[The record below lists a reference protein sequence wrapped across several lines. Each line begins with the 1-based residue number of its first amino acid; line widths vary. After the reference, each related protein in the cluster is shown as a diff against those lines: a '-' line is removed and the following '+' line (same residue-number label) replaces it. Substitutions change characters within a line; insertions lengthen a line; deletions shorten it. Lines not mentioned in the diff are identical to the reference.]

1 MNSIRGGKGNRV
13 ENQTENGLAL
23 AESIKNFGKSLA
35 DFSTTIKQCRADGMT
50 DLDIRDAILSAMPE
64 EERPAFMQQWP
75 YFSMMLNLL

>member
-1 MNSIRGGKGNRV
+1 M

-23 AESIKNFGKSLA
+23 AESIKNFGKALA

-50 DLDIRDAILSAMPE
+50 DLDIRDAILSVMPE
-64 EERPAFMQQWP
+64 EDHTAFRQQWP